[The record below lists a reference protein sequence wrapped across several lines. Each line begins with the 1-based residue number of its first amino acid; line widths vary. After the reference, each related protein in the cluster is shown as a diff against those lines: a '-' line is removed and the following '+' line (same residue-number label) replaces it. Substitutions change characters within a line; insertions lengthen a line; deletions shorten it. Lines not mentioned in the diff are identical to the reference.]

1 MSISR
6 IDGSPRIER
15 PVGFLN
21 DTTGDKTDIHFQSFL
36 SVLFSAG
43 YNAWR
48 DTKKPGVIL
57 NELCRTAKLNAPVY
71 TSDYQSLAI
80 GDVRFDCDP
89 ECLDFAH
96 SGKALELAYRKVPH
110 ESPQEYIRQ
119 NTALAALHGWGR
131 KINAVSRRS
140 FLD

>member
-1 MSISR
+1 M
-6 IDGSPRIER
+6 
-15 PVGFLN
+15 
-21 DTTGDKTDIHFQSFL
+21 
-36 SVLFSAG
+36 LFSAG

-57 NELCRTAKLNAPVY
+57 NELCRTAKLNVPVY